1 MDGSV
6 YSSSIIGSPLS
17 RGEGKG
23 ASDLS
28 FAFGNVTITTLPP
41 FCYAML
47 SRFSRVRLC
56 VTPEMAAHQAPPS
69 LGFSRQEHWSGLP
82 FPLQCMKVKR
92 ESEVAQS
99 CPTPSDPMDCS
110 PPGSSIHGIFQASV
124 LEWDA
129 IAFSDH
135 FAKKGKRVLSDSLE
149 KPKEIEFVFH
159 PVVVTDFPMDFS
171 SI

>member
-1 MDGSV
+1 M
-6 YSSSIIGSPLS
+6 Y
-17 RGEGKG
+17 
-23 ASDLS
+23 
-28 FAFGNVTITTLPP
+28 
-41 FCYAML
+41 
-47 SRFSRVRLC
+47 
-56 VTPEMAAHQAPPS
+56 
-69 LGFSRQEHWSGLP
+69 
-82 FPLQCMKVKR
+82 
-92 ESEVAQS
+92 ESEKWKWSHSVV
-99 CPTPSDPMDCS
+99 SDFWDPVDCS
-110 PPGSSIHGIFQASV
+110 LPGSSIHGIFQASV